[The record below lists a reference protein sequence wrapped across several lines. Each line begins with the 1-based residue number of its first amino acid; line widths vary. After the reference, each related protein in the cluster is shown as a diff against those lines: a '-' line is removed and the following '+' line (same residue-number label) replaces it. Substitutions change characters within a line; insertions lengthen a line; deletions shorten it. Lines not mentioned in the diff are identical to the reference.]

1 MYTVYVFTFYAC
13 VHAYFTYIYIDMY
26 ILYIY
31 IVHSMYIYIYIQTV
45 NNDLLAIVDLP
56 ASQVCGWNSEPNAEG
71 AVSVGDCWTQ
81 ERVEKAG

>member
-1 MYTVYVFTFYAC
+1 MFLHFMHVYMHTLHIYIYRYVYTV
-13 VHAYFTYIYIDMY
+13 
-26 ILYIY
+26 YIY
-31 IVHSMYIYIYIQTV
+31 IVHSMYIYIYLYIQTV

-56 ASQVCGWNSEPNAEG
+56 ASQVRGWNSEPNAEG